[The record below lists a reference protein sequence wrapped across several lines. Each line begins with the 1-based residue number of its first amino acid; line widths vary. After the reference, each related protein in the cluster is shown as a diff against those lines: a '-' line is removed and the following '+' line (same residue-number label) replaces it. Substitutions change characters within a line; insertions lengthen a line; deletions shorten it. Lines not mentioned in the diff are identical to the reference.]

1 MEGNKNLIMDIQ
13 NDLSQKTFEE
23 LVYIYYN
30 QEHYVSDFTQAGRLK
45 NQELLL
51 EVKKLNDIYEDKKAK
66 YNSLKADVE
75 KLLYQLESKEK
86 ELRSGSQSNYN
97 FKSSYN
103 LDTLIK
109 EIENYMQTK
118 FKAPKDQLI
127 KSFMNKAINQS
138 EFEEK
143 FKNLSS
149 EYHYY
154 NIILQKLYQLKRLQ

>member
-109 EIENYMQTK
+109 DIENYMQTK

-127 KSFMNKAINQS
+127 KSFMNKAINQD

-143 FKNLSS
+143 FKKLSS

>member
-1 MEGNKNLIMDIQ
+1 MEGNKNLMMDIQ
-13 NDLSQKTFEE
+13 NDLSNKTFEE

-66 YNSLKADVE
+66 YNNLKSDVE
-75 KLLYQLESKEK
+75 KLLYQLESKEQ

-109 EIENYMQTK
+109 DIENYMQTK

-127 KSFMNKAINQS
+127 KSFMNKSINQN
-138 EFEEK
+138 EFEENINN
-143 FKNLSS
+143 FFSYN
-149 EYHYY
+149 HYY

>member
-1 MEGNKNLIMDIQ
+1 MEGNKSLMMDIQ
-13 NDLSQKTFEE
+13 NDLSKKTFEE

-109 EIENYMQTK
+109 DIENYMQTK

-127 KSFMNKAINQS
+127 KSFMNKSINQS

-154 NIILQKLYQLKRLQ
+154 NIILQKLYQLKRFQ

>member
-1 MEGNKNLIMDIQ
+1 MEGNKNLMMDIQ
-13 NDLSQKTFEE
+13 NDLNKKTFEE

-51 EVKKLNDIYEDKKAK
+51 EVKKLNDIYEEKKAK
-66 YNSLKADVE
+66 YNNLKADAE
-75 KLLYQLESKEK
+75 KLLYQLESKEQ
-86 ELRSGSQSNYN
+86 ELKSGSKSNYDS
-97 FKSSYN
+97 KSSYN

-109 EIENYMQTK
+109 DIESYIQVK
-118 FKAPKDQLI
+118 LKAPKDQLI
-127 KSFMNKAINQS
+127 KSFMNKSINQN

-154 NIILQKLYQLKRLQ
+154 NIILQKLYQLKRIQ

>member
-1 MEGNKNLIMDIQ
+1 MEGNKSLMMDIQ
-13 NDLSQKTFEE
+13 NDLSKKTFEE

-51 EVKKLNDIYEDKKAK
+51 EVKKLNEIYEDKEAK
-66 YNSLKADVE
+66 YNNLKADVE
-75 KLLYQLESKEK
+75 KLLYQLESKEQ
-86 ELRSGSQSNYN
+86 ELKSGSNSNYN

-103 LDTLIK
+103 LDNLIK
-109 EIENYMQTK
+109 DIENYMQTK

-127 KSFMNKAINQS
+127 KSFMNKAINQD

-143 FKNLSS
+143 FKKLSS

>member
-1 MEGNKNLIMDIQ
+1 MEGNKNLMMDIQ

-66 YNSLKADVE
+66 YNNLKADVE
-75 KLLYQLESKEK
+75 KLLYQLESKEQ

-109 EIENYMQTK
+109 DIENYMQTK

>member
-1 MEGNKNLIMDIQ
+1 MEGNKNLMMDIL
-13 NDLSQKTFEE
+13 NDLSNKTFEE

-66 YNSLKADVE
+66 YNNLKSDVE
-75 KLLYQLESKEK
+75 KLLYQLESKEQ

-109 EIENYMQTK
+109 DIENYMQTK

-127 KSFMNKAINQS
+127 KSFMNKSINQN

-149 EYHYY
+149 DYHYY

>member
-1 MEGNKNLIMDIQ
+1 MEGNKNLMMDIQ
-13 NDLSQKTFEE
+13 NNLSSKTFEE

-45 NQELLL
+45 NQELLN
-51 EVKKLNDIYEDKKAK
+51 EVKKLNDLYEDKKAK
-66 YNSLKADVE
+66 YNNLKADVE
-75 KLLYQLESKEK
+75 KLLYQLENKEQ
-86 ELRSGSQSNYN
+86 ELKSGSNSNYN
-97 FKSSYN
+97 YRSSYN

-109 EIENYMQTK
+109 DIESYMQMK
-118 FKAPKDQLI
+118 LKAPKDQLI
-127 KSFMNKAINQS
+127 KSFMNKGISQI

-143 FKNLSS
+143 FKDLSS

>member
-1 MEGNKNLIMDIQ
+1 MEGNKNLMMDIQ
-13 NDLSQKTFEE
+13 NDLSNKTFEE

-66 YNSLKADVE
+66 YNNLKSDVE
-75 KLLYQLESKEK
+75 KLLYQLESKEQ

-109 EIENYMQTK
+109 DIENYMQTK

-127 KSFMNKAINQS
+127 KSFMNKSINQN

-143 FKNLSS
+143 FKSLSS
-149 EYHYY
+149 DYHYY

>member
-1 MEGNKNLIMDIQ
+1 MEGNKSLMMDIQ
-13 NDLSQKTFEE
+13 NDLSKKTFEE

-30 QEHYVSDFTQAGRLK
+30 QEHYVSEFTQAGRLK

-66 YNSLKADVE
+66 YNNLKADVE
-75 KLLYQLESKEK
+75 KLLFQLESKEQ
-86 ELRSGSQSNYN
+86 ELKSGSNSNNN

-103 LDTLIK
+103 LDNLIK
-109 EIENYMQTK
+109 DIENYIQIK
-118 FKAPKDQLI
+118 LKAPKDQLI
-127 KSFMNKAINQS
+127 KSFMNKEINQN
-138 EFEEK
+138 EFEEQ

>member
-1 MEGNKNLIMDIQ
+1 MEGNKNLMMDIQ
-13 NDLSQKTFEE
+13 NDLSNKTFEE

-66 YNSLKADVE
+66 YNNLKSDVE
-75 KLLYQLESKEK
+75 KLLYQLESKEQ

-109 EIENYMQTK
+109 DIENYMQTK
-118 FKAPKDQLI
+118 FKGPKDQLI
-127 KSFMNKAINQS
+127 KSFMNKSINQN

-149 EYHYY
+149 DYHYY

>member
-1 MEGNKNLIMDIQ
+1 MQLHNLMMDIQ
-13 NDLSQKTFEE
+13 NDLSNKSFEE

-66 YNSLKADVE
+66 YNNLKSDVE
-75 KLLYQLESKEK
+75 KLLYQLESKEQ

-109 EIENYMQTK
+109 DIENYMQTK

-127 KSFMNKAINQS
+127 KSFMNKSINQN

-143 FKNLSS
+143 FKSLSS
-149 EYHYY
+149 DYHYY

>member
-1 MEGNKNLIMDIQ
+1 MEGNKNLMMDIQ
-13 NDLSQKTFEE
+13 NDLSNKTFEE

-45 NQELLL
+45 NQELLN
-51 EVKKLNDIYEDKKAK
+51 EVKKLNDLYEDKKAK
-66 YNSLKADVE
+66 YNNLKADVE
-75 KLLYQLESKEK
+75 KLLYQLESKEQ
-86 ELRSGSQSNYN
+86 ELKSGSNSNYN
-97 FKSSYN
+97 YRSSYN

-109 EIENYMQTK
+109 DIESYMQMK
-118 FKAPKDQLI
+118 LKGPKDQLI
-127 KSFMNKAINQS
+127 KSFMNKGISQI

-143 FKNLSS
+143 FKDLSS

>member
-1 MEGNKNLIMDIQ
+1 MEGNKNLMIDIQ
-13 NDLSQKTFEE
+13 NDLSNKTFEE

-45 NQELLL
+45 NQELLN
-51 EVKKLNDIYEDKKAK
+51 EVKKLNNLYEDKKAK
-66 YNSLKADVE
+66 YNNLKADVE
-75 KLLYQLESKEK
+75 KLLYQLESKEQ

-109 EIENYMQTK
+109 DIENYMQTK

-127 KSFMNKAINQS
+127 KSFMNKSINQN

-143 FKNLSS
+143 FKSLSS
-149 EYHYY
+149 DYHYY

>member
-1 MEGNKNLIMDIQ
+1 MEGNKNLMMDIQ
-13 NDLSQKTFEE
+13 NDLSNKTFEE

-30 QEHYVSDFTQAGRLK
+30 QEHYVNDFTQAGRLK

-66 YNSLKADVE
+66 YNNLKSDIE
-75 KLLYQLESKEK
+75 KLLYQLESKEQ

-109 EIENYMQTK
+109 DIENYMQTK

-127 KSFMNKAINQS
+127 KSFMNKSINQN

-143 FKNLSS
+143 FKSLSS
-149 EYHYY
+149 DYHYY

>member
-1 MEGNKNLIMDIQ
+1 MEGNKNLMMDIQ
-13 NDLSQKTFEE
+13 NDLSKKTFEE

-45 NQELLL
+45 NQELLF

-66 YNSLKADVE
+66 YNNLKADVE
-75 KLLYQLESKEK
+75 KLLYQLESKEQ
-86 ELRSGSQSNYN
+86 ELKSGSNSNYN

-109 EIENYMQTK
+109 DIENYMQTK

-127 KSFMNKAINQS
+127 KSFMNKAVNQS

-149 EYHYY
+149 DYHYY

>member
-1 MEGNKNLIMDIQ
+1 MEGNKNLMMDIQ
-13 NDLSQKTFEE
+13 NDLSNKTFEE

-51 EVKKLNDIYEDKKAK
+51 EVKKLNDIYGDKKAR
-66 YNSLKADVE
+66 YNNLKADVE
-75 KLLYQLESKEK
+75 KLLYQLESKEQ
-86 ELRSGSQSNYN
+86 ELRSGSQSNNN
-97 FKSSYN
+97 FKSAYN
-103 LDTLIK
+103 LDNLIK
-109 EIENYMQTK
+109 DIENYIQIK
-118 FKAPKDQLI
+118 LKAPKDQLI
-127 KSFMNKAINQS
+127 KRFMNKEINQN

-154 NIILQKLYQLKRLQ
+154 DIILQKLYQLKRFQ

>member
-1 MEGNKNLIMDIQ
+1 MEGNKNLMMDIQ

-109 EIENYMQTK
+109 DIENYMQTK

-127 KSFMNKAINQS
+127 KSFMNKAINQD

-143 FKNLSS
+143 FKKLSS